1 MQRSLHSYFLFV
13 AKIMNAFIERKEQ
26 NCLYICICMGKIY
39 LKNIRLYAYHGCMDE
54 EKKIGSDY
62 VVNIVVD
69 TELNL
74 SSKTDNLK
82 DTVDYVALH
91 TIVKTEMKQRAKL
104 LEHVAD
110 RIIKRILV
118 EFPEVTKAKVKVAKK
133 NPPIGGNVEEVA
145 VKRELKRSALNLD

>member
-1 MQRSLHSYFLFV
+1 
-13 AKIMNAFIERKEQ
+13 
-26 NCLYICICMGKIY
+26 MGKIY

-69 TELNL
+69 TDINL
-74 SSKTDNLK
+74 SSKTDSLK

-145 VKRELKRSALNLD
+145 VKREMKRYALNLD

>member
-1 MQRSLHSYFLFV
+1 
-13 AKIMNAFIERKEQ
+13 
-26 NCLYICICMGKIY
+26 MGKIY

-69 TELNL
+69 TDINL
-74 SSKTDNLK
+74 SSKTDSLK

-110 RIIKRILV
+110 RIIKRILM
-118 EFPEVTKAKVKVAKK
+118 EFPEVNKAKVKVAKK

>member
-1 MQRSLHSYFLFV
+1 
-13 AKIMNAFIERKEQ
+13 
-26 NCLYICICMGKIY
+26 
-39 LKNIRLYAYHGCMDE
+39 MDE

-110 RIIKRILV
+110 RIIKRILM
-118 EFPEVTKAKVKVAKK
+118 EFPEVNKAKVKVAKK

-145 VKRELKRSALNLD
+145 VKREMKRSALNLD

>member
-1 MQRSLHSYFLFV
+1 
-13 AKIMNAFIERKEQ
+13 
-26 NCLYICICMGKIY
+26 
-39 LKNIRLYAYHGCMDE
+39 MDE

-69 TELNL
+69 TDINL
-74 SSKTDNLK
+74 SSKTDSLK

-110 RIIKRILV
+110 RIIKRILM
-118 EFPEVTKAKVKVAKK
+118 EFPEVNKAKVKVAKK

-145 VKRELKRSALNLD
+145 VKREMKRSALNLD